1 MGDEVFEDRDDH
13 LLRWQRVHRSR
24 LDSACLHDS
33 QEYAK
38 GEIILD
44 KIQNFTIEAEFLN
57 SINVNQ
63 IYATYSMMTGLL
75 STIAVGILLL
85 LIVSVII
92 ITIISWFPDDRKEE
106 HHLLEEV
113 RNPFLRD

>member
-1 MGDEVFEDRDDH
+1 MSDEVFEDWDDH
-13 LLRWQRVHRSR
+13 LLCWQRVHRSC
-24 LDSACLHDS
+24 LDCACLHDS

-38 GEIILD
+38 GEIILE
-44 KIQNFTIEAEFLN
+44 KIQNFTIDAEFLN
-57 SINVNQ
+57 SINVDQ

-113 RNPFLRD
+113 RNPF